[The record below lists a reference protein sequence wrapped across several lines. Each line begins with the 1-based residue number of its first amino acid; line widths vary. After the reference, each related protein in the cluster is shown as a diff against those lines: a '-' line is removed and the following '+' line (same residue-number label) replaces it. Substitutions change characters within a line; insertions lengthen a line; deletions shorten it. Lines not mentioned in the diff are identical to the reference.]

1 MVATTSK
8 GFRSKV
14 RIGWKSR
21 WTFQGLSY
29 LSSSP
34 FPSVRGLKVSAIFC
48 KKMNLRSKTAP
59 SNWSLKDEKS
69 LSYFT
74 CPFFADLKFP
84 NVMYFRSTNPTQP
97 IASQRNIQRGWS
109 RVWSEILLEFELR
122 KPCTHLIYW
131 QLLYLFSFLWMT
143 GEIDVS
149 LLWWVNCQILEAFIQ
164 WMTIGFQVYSPN
176 THIFCPW
183 KQAKLLPK
191 TKGLPCNHQMSG
203 LWPLVLGRLCPFFRE
218 TKRVAKD
225 SHKNC
230 QTVSNFPWKKSP
242 TYQCK
247 PR

>member
-1 MVATTSK
+1 MITPKIRVPFKPSTYRLNSERGTNFGGFEGLLAFDEFLCLYNWWGWNYIIWGSMGVQTSTIT
-8 GFRSKV
+8 R
-14 RIGWKSR
+14 
-21 WTFQGLSY
+21 Y
-29 LSSSP
+29 LED
-34 FPSVRGLKVSAIFC
+34 FGTIA
-48 KKMNLRSKTAP
+48 
-59 SNWSLKDEKS
+59 
-69 LSYFT
+69 
-74 CPFFADLKFP
+74 
-84 NVMYFRSTNPTQP
+84 TQP

-149 LLWWVNCQILEAFIQ
+149 LLWWVNCQILEAFIH